1 MAKAKWTWLVYIAA
15 HNDLLA
21 YGNDSASAIW
31 NAGSSDEVKLAVLLD
46 TTLECRRYASTGPA
60 AGDIKRI
67 ADFDSGS
74 PSKLLQMVKWAFETN
89 PAERYGLVL
98 WSHGTGSM
106 QDPRDADRSRSESG
120 GWDKAELE
128 AIAREARGDD
138 SVKIDEVR
146 ERAAATSSVPA
157 IFRTTLQTIFKVD
170 SPAERAICFDDGSR
184 HSLDT
189 VELGNVAASV
199 RDLIGQKLDVLGM
212 DACLMASVEVA
223 HQLRDS
229 VACVVASSELV
240 PGTSWPYP
248 AILARLKAEPDMTAA
263 DVSRLI
269 VGEYLAHYSARPPA
283 LGGGDITKVALDLS
297 KLGAV
302 SDASRAL
309 VDALLADIANQR
321 ARMWSVQRATRKAE
335 TVNNKRKRSKFD
347 YHLWDLG
354 TFARALADGNPNAA
368 VAGAANALLGALA
381 PGGAVLAEAHLGEW
395 FNGISGLT
403 AYVAPPGLTRITPYY
418 PRIAFANDAR
428 WDQLLTAYHQP

>member
-1 MAKAKWTWLVYIAA
+1 MAMAKWTWLVYIAA

-21 YGNDSASAIW
+21 YGNDSATAIW
-31 NAGSSDEVKLAVLLD
+31 NAGSSGDVKVSVLLD

-60 AGDIKRI
+60 DGEIKRI

-74 PSKLLQMVKWAFETN
+74 PSKLLQMVKWAFEAN

-128 AIAREARGDD
+128 AIAREARGDS
-138 SVKIDEVR
+138 SVRVEEVR

-157 IFRTTLQTIFKVD
+157 IFRSTLQTIFKAD

-189 VELGNVAASV
+189 IELGNVAKSV
-199 RDLIGQKLDVLGM
+199 SELIGQKLDVLGM
-212 DACLMASVEVA
+212 DACLMASLEVA
-223 HQLRDS
+223 HQIRDS
-229 VACVVASSELV
+229 VGCMVASSELV
-240 PGTSWPYP
+240 PGRSWPYP
-248 AILARLKAEPDMTAA
+248 AILAKLKADPDMSAA
-263 DVSRLI
+263 DAAKLI
-269 VGEYLAHYSARPPA
+269 VGEYLAFYTANPPA
-283 LGGGDITKVALDLS
+283 FGGGDITKVALDLS
-297 KLGAV
+297 KVGAV
-302 SDASRAL
+302 SDVAGAL
-309 VDALLADIANQR
+309 ADALTADIANQR
-321 ARMWSVQRATRKAE
+321 ARMWSAQRATRKAE

-354 TFARALADGNPNAA
+354 SFARALAEGNPNPA

-381 PGGAVLAEAHLGEW
+381 PGGAVINEAHVGDW
-395 FNGISGLT
+395 FNGTSGVT

-418 PRIAFANDAR
+418 PRIAFATDAR
-428 WDQLLTAYHQP
+428 WDKLLTAYHQP